1 MPDIQASMQRAGHG
15 VLYLAL
21 AQCRAART
29 TAALRVEGRP
39 GGTFHLRRG
48 GVVAVETSGAPGV
61 EALLL
66 RSGRVRADEWAG
78 AASGMPAAEL
88 VARGIVGA
96 AELRVLS
103 AMALQDAVFAVVA
116 GETAGCAA
124 ASEAAAVEPTAAGED
139 PLRLLDGAVRR
150 LAALAALPHAV
161 RPDRER
167 VAATGSALAAV
178 AEGLPPCRREIL
190 FLADGRR
197 TARDIAFVVGRGVYP
212 VTVEVSRMLGE
223 GLLRRAGRDGERPG
237 GVPLVRAGLAPVP
250 RRSPM
255 PPPPAVAGAGR
266 RGPAGCG
273 PEPYG
278 GLPRRVPGASGI
290 TGDRADGRPAT
301 KTLDADDTAAS
312 RKGLL
317 RTRGRT
323 PAVRPA
329 RPATGPAHH
338 VHVQR
343 GS

>member
-15 VLYLAL
+15 VLHLAL

-88 VARGIVGA
+88 VARGVVGA

-116 GETAGCAA
+116 GRPRAA
-124 ASEAAAVEPTAAGED
+124 RPRRRRRRSSRRPRGG

-167 VAATGSALAAV
+167 VAATGPDLAAA
-178 AEGLPPCRREIL
+178 AEGLPPHRREIL

-197 TARDIAFVVGRGVYP
+197 TARDIAFVVGRG
-212 VTVEVSRMLGE
+212 
-223 GLLRRAGRDGERPG
+223 
-237 GVPLVRAGLAPVP
+237 
-250 RRSPM
+250 
-255 PPPPAVAGAGR
+255 
-266 RGPAGCG
+266 C
-273 PEPYG
+273 
-278 GLPRRVPGASGI
+278 
-290 TGDRADGRPAT
+290 
-301 KTLDADDTAAS
+301 
-312 RKGLL
+312 
-317 RTRGRT
+317 TR
-323 PAVRPA
+323 
-329 RPATGPAHH
+329 
-338 VHVQR
+338 
-343 GS
+343 